1 MRSAST
7 SIMFTMRMTGAS
19 SADWIDWSR
28 LSSASEPF
36 ASSSSVSGEC
46 MTFSIASAG
55 FWLLRCCSARARAS
69 ATSFSRAT
77 SGRTSSLTVRA
88 TFSGAIMSNGSP
100 NATTSASP
108 HFCSGRALLRFQK
121 SGVARSTSASG
132 VAKFFGSCRG
142 SCPTYSAS
150 ARRSLPGSTLPLS
163 IR

>member
-36 ASSSSVSGEC
+36 ESSSSVSGEC

-55 FWLLRCCSARARAS
+55 FWLLRCCSARVRAS
-69 ATSFSRAT
+69 FTSFSIAT

-108 HFCSGRALLRFQK
+108 HFWSGSALLRFQK
-121 SGVARSTSASG
+121 SGVARSMSASG
-132 VAKFFGSCRG
+132 VAKFFGSCSG

-150 ARRSLPGSTLPLS
+150 ASSSLPESTLPLS